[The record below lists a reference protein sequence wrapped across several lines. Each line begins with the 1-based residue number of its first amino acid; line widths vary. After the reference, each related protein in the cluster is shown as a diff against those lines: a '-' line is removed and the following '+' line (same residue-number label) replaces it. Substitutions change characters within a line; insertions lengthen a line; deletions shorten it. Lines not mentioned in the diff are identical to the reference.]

1 MLPPMKP
8 VTRLNEEEL
17 LDVLTSLR
25 NGNFT
30 ARISTPYEGT
40 AGQIAGTLNQT
51 MDLLS
56 EFASS
61 VLRLTE
67 ELGTTGRLGGQMFM
81 EEQKGSWKAMIDA
94 MNTMGAN
101 LTWQLRGASQAAEA
115 NAKGVDQRRMTEH
128 RVQGELRQLCRHIN
142 SLADRVEGKEMSE
155 IEFGH

>member
-1 MLPPMKP
+1 MLPPMKS

-17 LDVLTSLR
+17 LDVLSSLR

-30 ARISTPYEGT
+30 ARMSGQYEGT
-40 AGQIAGTLNQT
+40 AGQVAGTLNET
-51 MDLLS
+51 MELLG
-56 EFASS
+56 EFTSA

-101 LTWQLRGASQAAEA
+101 LTWQLRTAGQAAEA
-115 NAKGVDQRRMTEH
+115 NANGVDLRRVTEH